1 VFNLLIDTIKIMF
14 LFQSEFDLSILLV
27 YSIDDGDLRGY
38 DDPQNREFLVSVM
51 AGRIPKELINEAKGG
66 EVHVNME
73 DHKEEEFKKPKVK
86 SNGDMF
92 NEHIALFDN

>member
-1 VFNLLIDTIKIMF
+1 MF
-14 LFQSEFDLSILLV
+14 FRFIFRFKLFDKLF

-73 DHKEEEFKKPKVK
+73 DHKEEEFKKPKVT
-86 SNGDMF
+86 
-92 NEHIALFDN
+92 

>member
-1 VFNLLIDTIKIMF
+1 
-14 LFQSEFDLSILLV
+14 
-27 YSIDDGDLRGY
+27 LRGY

-73 DHKEEEFKKPKVK
+73 DHKEEEFKKPKVT
-86 SNGDMF
+86 SISTLLNHD
-92 NEHIALFDN
+92 